1 MRMKVYLLG
10 LLLCCASLS
19 FAQDKWFSKYA
30 DMEDVTTVYI
40 SKKMFQMMPTVESI
54 GLELANMQGKIDG
67 LQILSTERKDLQ
79 AQMRMEFNG
88 MIGKE
93 YEELRR
99 AQDRWM
105 KADYYIRQLGELI
118 KELIMLA
125 DSEENFS
132 VIQLKGNFTLQD
144 IQEITNESSR

>member
-1 MRMKVYLLG
+1 MSMKLYLLG
-10 LLLCCASLS
+10 LLLCVSSFS

-30 DMEDVTTVYI
+30 DMDEVTTVYI
-40 SKKMFQMMPTVESI
+40 SKKMFQMMPTMEHI

-67 LQILSTERKDLQ
+67 LQILSTERKELQ
-79 AQMRMEFNG
+79 AQMRKEFSG

-93 YEELRR
+93 YEELMRGK
-99 AQDRWM
+99 DKGT
-105 KADYYIRQLGELI
+105 KANFYIRQQGELI

-125 DSEENFS
+125 DTEENFS

>member
-1 MRMKVYLLG
+1 MRMKIYLLG

-30 DMEDVTTVYI
+30 YMEDVTTVYI

-79 AQMRMEFNG
+79 AQMRKEFNG

-93 YEELRR
+93 YEELMRVK
-99 AQDRWM
+99 DKKT
-105 KADYYIRQLGELI
+105 KANFYIRQQGELI

>member
-1 MRMKVYLLG
+1 MSMKLYLLG
-10 LLLCCASLS
+10 LLLCVSSFS

-30 DMEDVTTVYI
+30 DMDEVTTVYI

-79 AQMRMEFNG
+79 AQMRKEFNG

-93 YEELRR
+93 YEELMRVK
-99 AQDRWM
+99 DKKT
-105 KADYYIRQLGELI
+105 KANFYIRQQGELI

>member
-1 MRMKVYLLG
+1 MRMKIYLLG
-10 LLLCCASLS
+10 LLLCCATLS

-30 DMEDVTTVYI
+30 DMDDVTTVYI
-40 SKKMFQMMPTVESI
+40 SKKMFQMMPTMEYI
-54 GLELANMQGKIDG
+54 GLQLANMQGKIDG

-79 AQMRMEFNG
+79 AQMRKEFNG

-93 YEELRR
+93 YEELMRVK
-99 AQDRWM
+99 DKKT
-105 KADYYIRQLGELI
+105 KANFYIRQRGELI

-125 DSEENFS
+125 DTEENFS

>member
-1 MRMKVYLLG
+1 MRMKIYLLG
-10 LLLCCASLS
+10 LLLCCASLI

-40 SKKMFQMMPTVESI
+40 SKKMFQMMPAIGDI

-79 AQMRMEFNG
+79 AQMRKEFNG

-93 YEELRR
+93 YEELMRVK
-99 AQDRWM
+99 DKKT
-105 KADYYIRQLGELI
+105 KANFYIRQQGELI

>member
-1 MRMKVYLLG
+1 MRMKLYLMG
-10 LLLCCASLS
+10 LLLCCASLG

-30 DMEDVTTVYI
+30 DMDDVTTVYI
-40 SKKMFQMMPTVESI
+40 SKKMFQMMPTMEYI
-54 GLELANMQGKIDG
+54 GLQLANMQGKIDG

-79 AQMRMEFNG
+79 AQMRKEFDG

-93 YEELRR
+93 YEELMRVK
-99 AQDRWM
+99 DKET
-105 KADYYIRQLGELI
+105 KANFYIRQQGELI
-118 KELIMLA
+118 KELIMIA
-125 DSEENFS
+125 DSEANFS

>member
-1 MRMKVYLLG
+1 MSMKLYLLG
-10 LLLCCASLS
+10 LLLCVSSFS

-30 DMEDVTTVYI
+30 DMDEVTTVYI
-40 SKKMFQMMPTVESI
+40 SKKMFQMMPTMEHI

-67 LQILSTERKDLQ
+67 LQILSTERKELQ
-79 AQMRMEFNG
+79 AQMRKEFSG

-93 YEELRR
+93 YEELMRVK
-99 AQDRWM
+99 DKET
-105 KADYYIRQLGELI
+105 KANFYIRQQGELI

-125 DSEENFS
+125 DTEENFS

>member
-10 LLLCCASLS
+10 LLLCCASLC

-79 AQMRMEFNG
+79 AQMRKEFNG

-93 YEELRR
+93 YEELMRVK
-99 AQDRWM
+99 DKKT
-105 KADYYIRQLGELI
+105 KANFYIRQQGELI